1 MKRNSGIIGTK
12 QTVTSNAANGIFDT
26 FDQFRNYSNWPT
38 TVVAPT
44 YVSLSTNSGTVLENS
59 IVNLSFTT
67 TGITVNTTLYW
78 TILHGTSTSA
88 DFVLPAGGFTTSGS
102 FTQSASN
109 QQGFFTYNTGF
120 IGNTGKTAKTYQI
133 QIRTNSIA
141 GPVVYTSGV
150 FTIPAVTVSNLYWSP
165 TSTNEGVL
173 GIYLVFQLGNCGTW
187 TSWTFNIGYSG
198 TAVSADT
205 TGLYSTTFRNPGVST
220 SGDAFQTVNDI
231 TTEGSETLIAQ
242 LSYNGFNIG
251 SSQTLTINDTS
262 QTLTGTI
269 TPSNVNV
276 TEGTGGVGGGGGNG
290 NVFFNVTV
298 SGSFTGTLYYT
309 VNNVT
314 GTMSTADF
322 TDSLLSGSFSVT
334 SGSGS
339 FTKTLVPDGSAE
351 GEAFSVSLR
360 SGSTSG
366 TILAT
371 TSTITITDAAAPAIT
386 WTNPIIATTGSNAPT
401 GAGIINNYY
410 RRYFVSFAYSQAEMQ
425 AILGT
430 SNVTLYGLRF
440 FVTGV
445 PTYQPYPSYA
455 VGMKNGTFTSTSQP
469 GGGGYTIV
477 SDPQSQGFTS
487 GYKEILFPTPF
498 VWLATGG
505 LSITVAWGQ
514 CPTNYSSSGTTRI
527 GLGNI
532 YFERTDGTG
541 AYTVNG
547 ITGNQVAT
555 NIRPV
560 VEFKLTA

>member
-1 MKRNSGIIGTK
+1 MKRNSGIIGPK
-12 QTVTSNAANGIFDT
+12 QTVTSDAANGIFDT
-26 FDQFRNYSNWPT
+26 FDQFRNSSVWPK
-38 TVVAPT
+38 AIG
-44 YVSLSTNSGTVLENS
+44 YVSISPNSGTVLENS

-78 TILHGTSTSA
+78 TILHGTTTSA
-88 DFVLPAGGFTTSGS
+88 DFVLPGGGFTTSGS

-141 GPVVYTSGV
+141 GPVVYTSGT
-150 FTIPAVTVSNLYWSP
+150 FTIPAVTVSSLGWSP
-165 TSTNEGVL
+165 VSVNEGVL

-205 TGLYSTTFRNPGVST
+205 TGLYSTTLRNPGVST
-220 SGDAFQTVNDI
+220 FGDAYQTVNDV

-251 SSQTLTINDTS
+251 SAQTLTINDTS
-262 QTLTGTI
+262 QAPTGTI
-269 TPSNVNV
+269 TPSITNV
-276 TEGTGGVGGGGGNG
+276 TEGNAVT
-290 NVFFNVTV
+290 FNVTV

-322 TDSLLSGSFSVT
+322 SDALLSGSFSVT

-371 TSTITITDAAAPAIT
+371 TSTITVTDAADPAVT
-386 WTNPIIATTGSNAPT
+386 WTNPVITTTGSNT
-401 GAGIINNYY
+401 GSNAGVINNYY
-410 RRYFVSFAYSQAEMQ
+410 RRHIVSFAYTQLEMQ
-425 AILGT
+425 ALLGT
-430 SNVTLYGLRF
+430 SDVTLYGLRF
-440 FVTGV
+440 FVTGA
-445 PTYQPYPSYA
+445 PTYQPYPNYA
-455 VGMKNGTFTSTSQP
+455 VGVKNGAFTLTISP
-469 GGGGYTIV
+469 GNTGYTIV
-477 SDPQSQGFTS
+477 SPQQSQSFTGS
-487 GYKEILFPTPF
+487 TYKEILFPTPF
-498 VWLATGG
+498 VWSASGG
-505 LSITVAWGQ
+505 LAITMAWGQ
-514 CPTNYSSSGTTRI
+514 VPTNYSSTGTTRI
-527 GLGNI
+527 SSSGNI
-532 YFERTDGTG
+532 FFTRTDGTG
-541 AYTVNG
+541 AYIINVDSAGTALPN
-547 ITGNQVAT
+547 N
-555 NIRPV
+555 RPV
-560 VEFKLTA
+560 LEFKLTA